1 VTKEFKTGFTLPDY
15 NSGLTHTKHGR
26 AQKHSIKITMQKKT
40 TFIFP
45 LSDRGTYSELNVLV
59 LGQLYAKA
67 INAEFFVDDRQWAA
81 SPRSGLREY
90 FETDVNRWLRASPHL
105 TTFRHSLRA
114 KLATTAFNLL
124 PSSKILSAA
133 HAFDQFMSAK
143 FWKESLGFADDST
156 VNQWLYNEK
165 KHAFKELYR
174 FNTKTFSRISAIN
187 GRLAPQEP
195 YCAVH
200 VRRGDKI
207 TSKEMRAISLESY
220 AEAIAKQP
228 HKTALIFSDDFR
240 IFAELRTLSESKSP
254 SVQLI
259 NCTDESMTG
268 FSEKDYRN
276 MRDDERIGAV
286 TRVFAEM
293 ELMRRAQ
300 YLVCT
305 FSSNVSRFAALY
317 VGLEN
322 CLSLDCNWHPY

>member
-1 VTKEFKTGFTLPDY
+1 
-15 NSGLTHTKHGR
+15 
-26 AQKHSIKITMQKKT
+26 
-40 TFIFP
+40 
-45 LSDRGTYSELNVLV
+45 
-59 LGQLYAKA
+59 
-67 INAEFFVDDRQWAA
+67 VDDRKWAA
-81 SPRSGLREY
+81 SPASGLREY
-90 FETDVNRWLRASPHL
+90 FETDINRWIRASPHL
-105 TTFRHSLRA
+105 TAFRHSLRS
-114 KLATTAFNLL
+114 KVATAAFNLFL
-124 PSSKILSAA
+124 TRKTLSAA
-133 HAFDQFMSAK
+133 NAFDQFMSAE
-143 FWKESLGFADDST
+143 FWKESLGFADDAT

-165 KHAFKELYR
+165 KQAFNELYR
-174 FNTKTFSRISAIN
+174 FKANTFSRISAIN
-187 GRLAPQEP
+187 GRLAPQAP

-207 TSKEMRAISLESY
+207 TSKEMEPISLEAY

-240 IFAELRTLSESKSP
+240 IFEELHALTKSKSP

-286 TRVFAEM
+286 IRVFAEM

-322 CLSLDCNWHPY
+322 CLSLVCDWHPY